1 LILNSQ
7 KKYQKEVCDKMTEI
21 DAFRQFLIKK
31 NIPEYLTKI
40 FV

>member
-1 LILNSQ
+1 VIIFYNLILNSQ

-31 NIPEYLTKI
+31 I
-40 FV
+40 FL